1 LVEAHGGRVEVD
13 STPGVGTRMSIVLP
27 TVTNGESEKMENH

>member
-13 STPGVGTRMSIVLP
+13 STPGVGTCMSVVLP
-27 TVTNGESEKMENH
+27 TVTNGEGGKPENP